1 MHVQPALYIIG
12 LIFLCNPLINIIDF
26 LPDLIGYL
34 LLLIA
39 IHPMAYVDDKMARLR
54 HLLRILLL
62 ISVPKVIL
70 GWFSLLG
77 ETHFPLLGEST
88 MVLVYTFC
96 FALAEP
102 YFMWRA
108 TDAFF
113 DGLYRLGVQE
123 GVPTAVVYRQKKRSG
138 KLIRIGARMQRLTHW
153 FVVLRALT
161 SLLPQFILLTN
172 TTYLEY
178 DIYGVFVDVRDAL
191 PVLIIIGLVLMLPL
205 SIVWCVKL
213 LRYLRDIR
221 REGIVRNEVQRQK
234 ELLGE
239 RYQLLEQQDRFSDS
253 FRVLVLGAVFLFY
266 IDLNGI
272 DILPP
277 FVGCILMMLSLL
289 VIQKIL
295 RAPVRLW
302 VWGILSTLVGAGAYA
317 YTVSV
322 HQRYFSAV
330 WQEYSGHWLQNAR
343 NMLAENPLSFLR
355 YFGFRLTGADL
366 AAWDAQLNVFLLT
379 AVFWILAA
387 IFLLQIARA
396 VRSYLF
402 CGGQKLL
409 YRYCLE
415 TRLDQKRAEQ
425 RWMRLYHA
433 LRWSIV
439 CMAVC
444 NTLTL
449 HPLFYY
455 FVGIFA
461 IITPIVGI
469 LFLCFFVLDMRLP
482 YQASQ
487 F

>member
-178 DIYGVFVDVRDAL
+178 DIYATL
-191 PVLIIIGLVLMLPL
+191 
-205 SIVWCVKL
+205 C
-213 LRYLRDIR
+213 
-221 REGIVRNEVQRQK
+221 
-234 ELLGE
+234 
-239 RYQLLEQQDRFSDS
+239 RF
-253 FRVLVLGAVFLFY
+253 
-266 IDLNGI
+266 
-272 DILPP
+272 
-277 FVGCILMMLSLL
+277 
-289 VIQKIL
+289 
-295 RAPVRLW
+295 
-302 VWGILSTLVGAGAYA
+302 
-317 YTVSV
+317 
-322 HQRYFSAV
+322 
-330 WQEYSGHWLQNAR
+330 
-343 NMLAENPLSFLR
+343 
-355 YFGFRLTGADL
+355 
-366 AAWDAQLNVFLLT
+366 
-379 AVFWILAA
+379 
-387 IFLLQIARA
+387 
-396 VRSYLF
+396 
-402 CGGQKLL
+402 
-409 YRYCLE
+409 
-415 TRLDQKRAEQ
+415 
-425 RWMRLYHA
+425 
-433 LRWSIV
+433 
-439 CMAVC
+439 
-444 NTLTL
+444 
-449 HPLFYY
+449 
-455 FVGIFA
+455 
-461 IITPIVGI
+461 
-469 LFLCFFVLDMRLP
+469 
-482 YQASQ
+482 
-487 F
+487 

>member
-1 MHVQPALYIIG
+1 
-12 LIFLCNPLINIIDF
+12 
-26 LPDLIGYL
+26 
-34 LLLIA
+34 
-39 IHPMAYVDDKMARLR
+39 
-54 HLLRILLL
+54 
-62 ISVPKVIL
+62 
-70 GWFSLLG
+70 
-77 ETHFPLLGEST
+77 
-88 MVLVYTFC
+88 
-96 FALAEP
+96 
-102 YFMWRA
+102 
-108 TDAFF
+108 
-113 DGLYRLGVQE
+113 
-123 GVPTAVVYRQKKRSG
+123 
-138 KLIRIGARMQRLTHW
+138 
-153 FVVLRALT
+153 
-161 SLLPQFILLTN
+161 
-172 TTYLEY
+172 
-178 DIYGVFVDVRDAL
+178 
-191 PVLIIIGLVLMLPL
+191 MLPL

-302 VWGILSTLVGAGAYA
+302 IWGILPTLVGAGAYA

-322 HQRYFSAV
+322 HQRYFSARC
-330 WQEYSGHWLQNAR
+330 WQEQSADTGCQMHGTCLPKTR
-343 NMLAENPLSFLR
+343 SPFCVV
-355 YFGFRLTGADL
+355 FGFRLTSADL

-425 RWMRLYHA
+425 RWLRLYHA
-433 LRWSIV
+433 LQWSMIV
-439 CMAVC
+439 MAVC

-461 IITPIVGI
+461 IITPIVSI

>member
-1 MHVQPALYIIG
+1 MQPALYIIG

-39 IHPMAYVDDKMARLR
+39 IHPMAYIDDKMAQLR

-70 GWFSLLG
+70 G
-77 ETHFPLLGEST
+77 
-88 MVLVYTFC
+88 C

-302 VWGILSTLVGAGAYA
+302 IWGILSTLVGAGAYA

-355 YFGFRLTGADL
+355 YLGFRLTGADL

-425 RWMRLYHA
+425 RHVFHPAGSPVLRRSGGPVRRRHVQAYLPIHQAPCFVRGTVLYCY
-433 LRWSIV
+433 LS
-439 CMAVC
+439 
-444 NTLTL
+444 
-449 HPLFYY
+449 
-455 FVGIFA
+455 
-461 IITPIVGI
+461 
-469 LFLCFFVLDMRLP
+469 
-482 YQASQ
+482 
-487 F
+487 